1 MPTET
6 PPIKDVVLANLIR
19 VQRRF
24 LRSVNLERDFY
35 SPDPL
40 DGYLL
45 TASAAA
51 AFERLS
57 AGIAQPHARAFSL
70 TGPYGS
76 GKSAFALFASKVIV
90 QRR

>member
-1 MPTET
+1 MRGCRQAAPQSVKNIMPTPET
-6 PPIKDVVLANLIR
+6 SRKEAAPLAVLVS

-57 AGIAQPHARAFSL
+57 AGIAQEYLRTKTNVS
-70 TGPYGS
+70 S
-76 GKSAFALFASKVIV
+76 
-90 QRR
+90 